1 MIMGIIA
8 YWWMVDFPEYAHLSF
23 RFLSKQETD
32 LAVARIQKDRG
43 DVELTPFSWT
53 EVLRHFLDPK
63 IYGFA
68 IMFFLLVC
76 PTACL
81 LGYLFPPI

>member
-1 MIMGIIA
+1 MGVVT
-8 YWWMVDFPEYAHLSF
+8 YWWMVDFPENAHRSF
-23 RFLSKQETD
+23 YFLTKPERD

-43 DVELTPFSWT
+43 DVEVTPFSWT

-68 IMFFLLVC
+68 AMFFLLVS
-76 PTACL
+76 PNDDL
-81 LGYLFPPI
+81 LR

>member
-1 MIMGIIA
+1 MGIIA
-8 YWWMVDFPEYAHLSF
+8 YWWMVDFPENAHLSF
-23 RFLSKQETD
+23 HFLSKQEMD

-43 DVELTPFSWT
+43 DVDLTPFSWS

-68 IMFFLLVC
+68 AMFFLLVSPVDHC
-76 PTACL
+76 
-81 LGYLFPPI
+81 